1 MSTGMRAV
9 RQIASSSCVRAM
21 SSARPTR
28 TESSLGPKHSWWLAI
43 SICILLVG
51 MFSACDGQ
59 VHKSAGITNPPDA
72 PLMSEDYGDTDCPP
86 DVAPADCVRMTDVE
100 RQMIADDINLS
111 IRWEFPECAQVGYAM
126 IDFALTGDMRKFPES
141 SSFWAWWQ
149 RANYSYPG
157 QPEQISFEQSQFQ
170 QGWSSRRIT
179 TGIHEGTHLYR
190 QQGNEAEL
198 TAQYYENHCV
208 NW

>member
-72 PLMSEDYGDTDCPP
+72 PLMSEDYGDTACPP

-100 RQMIADDINLS
+100 RQMIADDINVS
-111 IRWEFPECAQVGYAM
+111 IRWEFPE
-126 IDFALTGDMRKFPES
+126 S
-141 SSFWAWWQ
+141 SSFWGWWQ